1 MLNYIP
7 RYFTGRAI
15 FLYFICLIAVS
26 LIFYQFA
33 MNWTWFVFG
42 IVEVI
47 SFFYFSNPISLS
59 WSKLKPKTFEKRI
72 FWYALI
78 IRVIWVIFAYFFFT
92 SQTGQ
97 PFEFSAA
104 DSKAYDGL
112 AIDGARQFME
122 GNFNIPKIFPAL
134 SFSDYGYPTYLS
146 FIYLLTGN
154 SILVARLLK
163 AVWSAWTCV
172 LIYRL
177 ASRNFGDNVGK
188 IAAVLCLLWPNFIY
202 YTGLHLKETEMVF
215 LVVLFIEQ
223 LDYLIRLP
231 KFNFRYAILPIL
243 IGATLFAFRTVL
255 GAAALFALFTTL
267 LLSNSKDLKKGGKR
281 FVLLIWAFI
290 AVAFFLGGRISTD
303 LENTWNNR
311 EENQMMSKIAK
322 MEAKEGN
329 KLSGNVSSIMFVP
342 SIFIIPIPTMVDIK
356 YQENQQLIHGGNF
369 IKDVLAFF
377 FLVAVVIL
385 IKSKRWREY
394 VLIEA
399 FWVSYI
405 AVIAVSAFAQSERF
419 HQPAMPFFMILAAYG
434 IANVTNKTKKWFN
447 WYLIAL
453 FVIIIGWNW
462 FKLAGRGLTG

>member
-7 RYFTGRAI
+7 RYFTGRSI

-26 LIFYQFA
+26 LFFYQFA
-33 MNWTWFVFG
+33 MNWMWFVFG
-42 IVEVI
+42 IVEI
-47 SFFYFSNPISLS
+47 TCFFYFSNPISLS

-72 FWYALI
+72 FWAALI

-215 LVVLFIEQ
+215 LTVLFIEQ
-223 LDYLIRLP
+223 VDYLIRLP

-243 IGATLFAFRTVL
+243 IGASLFTFRTVL
-255 GAAALFALFTTL
+255 GAAALFALFSTL

-290 AVAFFLGGRISTD
+290 AVSFFLGGRISTD

-311 EENQMMSKIAK
+311 STNQSTSMMSRALT
-322 MEAKEGN
+322 EGGN
-329 KLSGNVSSIMFVP
+329 KFADKSSAMIFAP
-342 SIFIIPIPTMVDIK
+342 AIFIIPIPTMISIEN
-356 YQENQQLIHGGNF
+356 QENQQLIHGGNF

-377 FLVAVVIL
+377 FLFAALIL

-405 AVIAVSAFAQSERF
+405 AVIAFSAFAQSERF
-419 HQPAMPFFMILAAYG
+419 HQPAMPFFMILAAFG

-447 WYLIAL
+447 WYLIVL
-453 FVIIIGWNW
+453 FVIVIGWNW
-462 FKLAGRGLTG
+462 FKLAGRGLT